1 MLVLAL
7 ETSTSSAKA
16 LVYDSKLGLI
26 AAASERFEADIAKVG
41 QQDPVGVHLAMLRV
55 AHLVAKDRDIRAI
68 ALSSTWHSVGI
79 CDAAMQPISP
89 VYTWEFSRAAS
100 FSEEMRKDDELT
112 ETLYRS
118 TGCMPNV
125 TYPRQ
130 TLLYLKKEGLSLAGR
145 QIISQGGY
153 SFWRMTG
160 EWAETVNIQSGGGF
174 IHLASRRYDPF
185 VLRMLGVGERQF
197 GTLVTYR
204 DTAPLN
210 EEAARAIGVQP
221 GIPVVPAHSDGACNQ
236 IGSGCGLAHRMTLS
250 VGTSGAMR
258 MATEVPVFA
267 ENRETWCYCGVDGYL
282 GGAAVAGACN
292 CIDWFAYEMMQGR
305 LSHEQMEGE
314 RTPPLLDP
322 PVFLPFIF
330 GERCPGWRDDR
341 RAGFVEIAGTHDFRD
356 LYFSLQMGVLFGL
369 LQCYEPMA
377 DILGEP
383 ERIVVSGG
391 ILNSAR
397 WSRMLADIFAHP
409 MQLVRNKDAS
419 LIGAAVLALHAVGAC
434 GDIRQFHQEMD
445 ETKEIKPDPALA
457 PWYREQYARY
467 MNWYAKS

>member
-16 LVYDSKLGLI
+16 LVYDSETGPVCG
-26 AAASERFEADIAKVG
+26 ASERFGPGLSGAG
-41 QQDPVGVHLAMLRV
+41 QQDPLGVHLAMLRV
-55 AHLVAKDRDIRAI
+55 AQRAAQGREVQAI

-79 CDAAMQPISP
+79 CDGAMQPLSP
-89 VYTWEFSRAAS
+89 IYTWEFSRAAS
-100 FSEEMRKDDELT
+100 LSAKMRRDGALT
-112 ETLYRS
+112 QTLYAT

-130 TLLYLKKEGLSLAGR
+130 TLLYLKQEGLDLAGR

-160 EWAETVNIQSGGGF
+160 ERAETVNVQSGGGF

-185 VLRMLGVGERQF
+185 VLSLLDISEHQLGP
-197 GTLVTYR
+197 LVTYR

-210 EEAARAIGVQP
+210 KETANLIGVRP

-236 IGSGCGLAHRMTLS
+236 VGSGCGPASRMTLS

-258 MATEVPVFA
+258 LASQAPVFA
-267 ENRETWCYCGVDGYL
+267 ANRETWCYCGVDGYL

-292 CIDWFAYEMMQGR
+292 CVDWFARGLTQGR
-305 LSHEQMEGE
+305 LDPEQMEGE
-314 RTPPLLDP
+314 RSAPLHEP
-322 PVFLPFIF
+322 PVFLPFIY

-341 RAGFVEIAGTHDFRD
+341 RAGFVEITGTHDLQD
-356 LYFSLQMGVLFGL
+356 LYFSLQMGVIFGL
-369 LQCYEPMA
+369 LQCYEPLTRM
-377 DILGEP
+377 LGEP
-383 ERIVVSGG
+383 ERIIVSGG

-397 WSRMLADIFAHP
+397 WCRMLADIFTQP
-409 MQLVRNKDAS
+409 MHMDRNKDAS
-419 LIGAAVLALHAVGAC
+419 LIGAAALALHAAGAC
-434 GDIRQFHQEMD
+434 PDITHFLPVAEEMQVIRP
-445 ETKEIKPDPALA
+445 ELSLA
-457 PWYREQYARY
+457 TWYREQFARYLDWYAR
-467 MNWYAKS
+467 S